1 MFHPKFKLYSWLA
14 TNSDNMIIEFD
25 GYGINE
31 YVITLNCSLKEL
43 IIMYLNVKNEEMSN
57 EDLLNLFCAQYLYEK
72 IPKLLQ
78 EDVIS
83 DVVIDL
89 DTDYIYIPNR

>member
-1 MFHPKFKLYSWLA
+1 
-14 TNSDNMIIEFD
+14 MIIEFD

-31 YVITLNCSLKEL
+31 YVMGHKCSISELKK
-43 IIMYLNVKNEEMSN
+43 IYFNVKNEELSN
-57 EDLLNLFCAQYLYEK
+57 EDLVSLFCVRYHFEN
-72 IPKLLQ
+72 IPKSLQ
-78 EDVIS
+78 EDIMS

>member
-1 MFHPKFKLYSWLA
+1 
-14 TNSDNMIIEFD
+14 MIIEFD

-31 YVITLNCSLKEL
+31 YVIGRNCSLNEL
-43 IIMYLNVKNEEMSN
+43 RTMYLNIKNEVMSN
-57 EDLLNLFCAQYLYEK
+57 EDFLSLFCVQYHYEQ
-72 IPKLLQ
+72 IQKLLQ

>member
-1 MFHPKFKLYSWLA
+1 
-14 TNSDNMIIEFD
+14 MIIEFD

-31 YVITLNCSLKEL
+31 YVFGLNCSLKEL
-43 IIMYLNVKNEEMSN
+43 MIMYLNVKNEEISN
-57 EDLLNLFCAQYLYEK
+57 KELLILFCMRYHYER

-78 EDVIS
+78 EDLLS

>member
-1 MFHPKFKLYSWLA
+1 
-14 TNSDNMIIEFD
+14 MIIEFD

-31 YVITLNCSLKEL
+31 CIIGLNHSLNEL
-43 IIMYLNVKNEEMSN
+43 RTMYLQVKTEEISN
-57 EDLLNLFCAQYLYEK
+57 EDLLSLFCMRYHYEK

-78 EDVIS
+78 EDIMS

>member
-31 YVITLNCSLKEL
+31 YVIGLNCSLNEL
-43 IIMYLNVKNEEMSN
+43 RTIYLNVKKEEISN
-57 EDLLNLFCAQYLYEK
+57 EDLLSLFCVQYHYKKYQNHYKKTSRAMSSL
-72 IPKLLQ
+72 I
-78 EDVIS
+78 
-83 DVVIDL
+83 
-89 DTDYIYIPNR
+89 

>member
-1 MFHPKFKLYSWLA
+1 
-14 TNSDNMIIEFD
+14 MIIEFD

-31 YVITLNCSLKEL
+31 YVIGRNCSLNEL
-43 IIMYLNVKNEEMSN
+43 KTMYLTVKNEELSN
-57 EDLLNLFCAQYLYEK
+57 EDLLRLFCVHYHYEI
-72 IPKLLQ
+72 IPKSLQ
-78 EDVIS
+78 EAGTS

>member
-1 MFHPKFKLYSWLA
+1 
-14 TNSDNMIIEFD
+14 MIIEFD

-31 YVITLNCSLKEL
+31 YVFGRNYSLDEL
-43 IIMYLNVKNEEMSN
+43 IIMYLNVKNEEIYN
-57 EDLLNLFCAQYLYEK
+57 EDLLNLFCVRYHYEK

-78 EDVIS
+78 DDVMS
-83 DVVIDL
+83 DVVIDI

>member
-1 MFHPKFKLYSWLA
+1 
-14 TNSDNMIIEFD
+14 MIIEFD

-31 YVITLNCSLKEL
+31 YVIGHNCSLNEL
-43 IIMYLNVKNEEMSN
+43 RTMYLKVKNEKISN
-57 EDLLNLFCAQYLYEK
+57 EDLLSLFCVQYHYEK
-72 IPKLLQ
+72 ISNLLQ
-78 EDVIS
+78 KDVMS

>member
-1 MFHPKFKLYSWLA
+1 
-14 TNSDNMIIEFD
+14 MIIEFD

-31 YVITLNCSLKEL
+31 YVFGRNCSLNEL
-43 IIMYLNVKNEEMSN
+43 IIMYLNVKNEEISN
-57 EDLLNLFCAQYLYEK
+57 EDLLNLFCIRYHYEQ

-78 EDVIS
+78 ENVLS

>member
-1 MFHPKFKLYSWLA
+1 
-14 TNSDNMIIEFD
+14 
-25 GYGINE
+25 
-31 YVITLNCSLKEL
+31 
-43 IIMYLNVKNEEMSN
+43 MYLNVKNEEISN
-57 EDLLNLFCAQYLYEK
+57 EDLLNLFCVRYHYEQ

-78 EDVIS
+78 ENVLS

>member
-1 MFHPKFKLYSWLA
+1 
-14 TNSDNMIIEFD
+14 MIIEFD

-31 YVITLNCSLKEL
+31 YVIGHNCSISKLK
-43 IIMYLNVKNEEMSN
+43 MYFNVKNEELSN
-57 EDLLNLFCAQYLYEK
+57 EELINLFCVRYHFEN
-72 IPKLLQ
+72 IPKSLQ
-78 EDVIS
+78 EDIKT